1 MKFKAGGSKIPGREL
16 NTYSRKEA
24 YGRIWVHICSLMRWS
39 IYKKAVT
46 FGYSPKRRIRT
57 AWGDCK
63 YTFKM
68 LKMFKGRIALKIKE
82 EQKYNNT

>member
-1 MKFKAGGSKIPGREL
+1 
-16 NTYSRKEA
+16 
-24 YGRIWVHICSLMRWS
+24 MRWS
-39 IYKKAVT
+39 KYKKAVT
-46 FGYSPKRRIRT
+46 FGYSHEGRIRT
-57 AWGDCK
+57 AWGNCK